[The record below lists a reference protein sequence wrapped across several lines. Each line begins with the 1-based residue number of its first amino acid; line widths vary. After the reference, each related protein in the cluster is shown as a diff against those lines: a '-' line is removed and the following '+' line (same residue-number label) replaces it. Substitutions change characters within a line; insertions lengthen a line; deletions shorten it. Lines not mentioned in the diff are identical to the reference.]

1 MIHSTINSGNFLDFL
16 HFKYP
21 AGLSFPCLKH
31 LETEYWGKSGWV
43 HKCTLHKCTLL
54 LSLPGLTASF
64 RYDFLTFIMI
74 FWIFINIFR
83 VLFFYFLYSLE
94 IIHIPITQ
102 TNFGKISSRFSFSL
116 EDFLFMILSSDI
128 FLFPFEISQKKLV
141 RKIFTVHT
149 FSVAEKV
156 ARSFTASFR
165 GSIYFS
171 SRSLLLLLS
180 RLRNPPETHHQN

>member
-1 MIHSTINSGNFLDFL
+1 MKHQTIRDWVKLSAAFSLSCKSSSISWLPTGKRI
-16 HFKYP
+16 KYYFY
-21 AGLSFPCLKH
+21 LIS
-31 LETEYWGKSGWV
+31 S
-43 HKCTLHKCTLL
+43 
-54 LSLPGLTASF
+54 
-64 RYDFLTFIMI
+64 RYDFLTSVMI
-74 FWIFINIFR
+74 FWIFVDIFR

-94 IIHIPITQ
+94 IILIPIIQ

-116 EDFLFMILSSDI
+116 EDFLYYLLYDIIVRHFPLSVK
-128 FLFPFEISQKKLV
+128 LSQKKLV

-171 SRSLLLLLS
+171 SRSLLLLFS